1 MKHKNKGF
9 ILCLAVAAAAAAGL
23 FIQAASA
30 HGTNTAS
37 DTGGFALLV
46 FPAAIVIFVIFHL
59 LMRSK

>member
-9 ILCLAVAAAAAAGL
+9 ILCLAVAAAAGL

>member
-1 MKHKNKGF
+1 MKHKNKGI
-9 ILCLAVAAAAAAGL
+9 ILCLAVAAATGL